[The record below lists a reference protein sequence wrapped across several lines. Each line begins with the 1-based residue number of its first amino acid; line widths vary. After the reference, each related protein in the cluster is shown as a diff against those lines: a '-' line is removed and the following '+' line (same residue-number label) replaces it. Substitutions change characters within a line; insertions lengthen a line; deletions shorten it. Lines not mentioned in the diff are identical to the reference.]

1 MGKVE
6 EIKDNKM
13 GIMPVNK
20 LLVTMSLPIIAS
32 MLMQACYNVVDSIF
46 VSRIVDETSAGSA
59 GTDALT
65 AVGYV
70 FPFQTLMIAFSTGMG
85 VGMNAL
91 LSRALGEKDDVLVN
105 RAARNGI
112 FLAICNTVFFMI
124 LGIFFA
130 RTLILSQD
138 GEGLALEYGV
148 QYLRIVFIGS
158 AGCCL
163 QITMERLLQA
173 TGRTLLSMAVQ
184 MTGAIIN
191 IILDPILIFGYFGFP
206 EMKVAGAAVATITGQ
221 LVGVVLGII
230 LNLKYNKEIRL
241 SFRGFKPEWEII
253 KKIYSVGL
261 PSIIMQS
268 IGSVMTFFMNKI
280 LTSLDVNSV
289 AVFSVYFKLQSF
301 FFMPLF
307 GLNNGMIP
315 IVAFN
320 YGARKRTRMVKTIKL
335 SMVYAFVV
343 MLLGFIAFEIF
354 PDKLLLLFDT
364 KDESLL
370 RLGVP
375 ALKIIAVH
383 FLLAWFCIIA
393 LSAFQA
399 LGNGIY
405 SLIVSAARQLVV
417 LLPVAFILSKIGGL
431 DAVWWSFP
439 VAELM
444 SVICSA
450 FFLFRINKNIISKV

>member
-1 MGKVE
+1 MGKTE
-6 EIKDNKM
+6 SIKDNKM

-32 MLMQACYNVVDSIF
+32 MLMQACYNIVDSIF
-46 VSRIVDETSAGSA
+46 VSRIVDGASTGSA

-91 LSRALGEKDDVLVN
+91 LSRALGEKDGVTVN
-105 RAARNGI
+105 KAAKNGL
-112 FLAICNTVFFMI
+112 FLALCNMLFFMI

-130 RTLILSQD
+130 RPLILSQD

-148 QYLRIVFIGS
+148 QYLRIVFIG
-158 AGCCL
+158 AGGCCL
-163 QITMERLLQA
+163 QITLERLLQA

-184 MTGAIIN
+184 MTGAIVN

-206 EMKVAGAAVATITGQ
+206 EMRVAGAAVATVTGQ
-221 LVGVVLGII
+221 LVGVALGII
-230 LNLKYNKEIRL
+230 FNLKYNKEI
-241 SFRGFKPEWEII
+241 SFNFRGFRPDFAII

-261 PSIIMQS
+261 PSIIMQA

-280 LTSLDVNSV
+280 LTSLNINSV

-320 YGARKRTRMVKTIKL
+320 YGAKKRSRMVKTIKL

-343 MLLGFIAFEIF
+343 MALGFIAFEVF
-354 PDKLLLLFDT
+354 PDRLLLLFDT
-364 KDESLL
+364 KDESLIT
-370 RLGVP
+370 LGVP

-383 FLLAWFCIIA
+383 FLLAWFCIIS
-393 LSAFQA
+393 LSVFQA

-405 SLIVSAARQLVV
+405 SLIVSAARQLLV
-417 LLPVAFILSKIGGL
+417 LLPVAYILSGIGGL
-431 DAVWWSFP
+431 DLVWWSFP
-439 VAELM
+439 IAELM

-450 FFLFRINKNIISKV
+450 GFLAKINKDIISKV

>member
-1 MGKVE
+1 
-6 EIKDNKM
+6 M

-20 LLVTMSLPIIAS
+20 LLVTMSLPIVAS

-46 VSRIVDETSAGSA
+46 VSRIVDDSAAGSA
-59 GTDALT
+59 GTAALT
-65 AVGYV
+65 AVGYA

-91 LSRALGEKDDVLVN
+91 LSRALGEKDDALVHK
-105 RAARNGI
+105 AAKNGL
-112 FLAICNTVFFMI
+112 FLALCNTVLFML

-130 RTLILSQD
+130 RQLILSQD

-158 AGCCL
+158 IGCCL
-163 QITMERLLQA
+163 QITLERLLQS

-184 MTGAIIN
+184 MTGALTN

-221 LVGVVLGII
+221 FVGVILGII
-230 LNLKYNKEIRL
+230 LNLKYNKEIKFDFKG
-241 SFRGFKPEWEII
+241 FRPDPEII

-280 LTSLDVNSV
+280 LTSLDINSV

-320 YGARKRTRMVKTIKL
+320 YGARKRTRMIKAIKL
-335 SMVYAFVV
+335 SMVYAFIV
-343 MLLGFIAFEIF
+343 MVLGFIAFELF
-354 PDKLLLLFDT
+354 PDRLLLLFDT
-364 KDESLL
+364 KDDSLL
-370 RLGVP
+370 TLGVP
-375 ALKIIAVH
+375 ALKTIAVH
-383 FLLAWFCIIA
+383 FLLAWFCIIS

-399 LGNGIY
+399 LGNGVY
-405 SLIVSAARQLVV
+405 SLIVSAARQLLV
-417 LLPVAFILSKIGGL
+417 LLPVAFILSRIGGL
-431 DAVWWSFP
+431 EAVWWSFP
-439 VAELM
+439 IAELM
-444 SVICSA
+444 SVVCSA
-450 FFLFRINKNIISKV
+450 FFLIKINKEVISKI

>member
-1 MGKVE
+1 MDRA
-6 EIKDNKM
+6 IDTKDNKM

-20 LLVTMSLPIIAS
+20 LLITMSLPIVAS

-46 VSRIVDETSAGSA
+46 VSRIADDAATGSA
-59 GTDALT
+59 GTAALT
-65 AVGYV
+65 AVGYA
-70 FPFQTLMIAFSTGMG
+70 FPFQTLMIAFSTGTG

-91 LSRALGEKDDVLVN
+91 LSRALGEKDNALVN
-105 RAARNGI
+105 KAAKNGL
-112 FLAICNTVFFMI
+112 FLALCNTAFFMI

-130 RTLILSQD
+130 RQLILSQD

-148 QYLRIVFIGS
+148 QYLRIVFMGS
-158 AGCCL
+158 VGCCM
-163 QITMERLLQA
+163 QITLERLLQS
-173 TGRTLLSMAVQ
+173 TGRTLLSMTVQ

-221 LVGVVLGII
+221 FVGVILGII
-230 LNLKYNKEIRL
+230 LNLKYNKEIGFDFKG
-241 SFRGFKPEWEII
+241 FRPDFEII

-280 LTSLDVNSV
+280 LTSLNSDSV

-307 GLNNGMIP
+307 GLNNGLIP

-320 YGARKRTRMVKTIKL
+320 YGARKRTRMIKAVKL
-335 SMVYAFVV
+335 SMAYAFAV
-343 MLLGFIAFEIF
+343 MVIGFIAFELF
-354 PDKLLLLFDT
+354 PDRLLLLFDT

-370 RLGVP
+370 TLGVP
-375 ALKIIAVH
+375 ALKIIAFH
-383 FLLAWFCIIA
+383 FLLAWFCIVS
-393 LSAFQA
+393 LSTFQA
-399 LGNGIY
+399 LGNGVY
-405 SLIVSAARQLVV
+405 SLVVSAARQLLV
-417 LLPVAFILSKIGGL
+417 LLPTAFILSRIGGL
-431 DAVWWSFP
+431 EAVWWSFP
-439 VAELM
+439 VAELV
-444 SVICSA
+444 SVMCSA
-450 FFLFRINKNIISKV
+450 FFLIKINKEVISRI